1 MLGKAENISK
11 AKRDIEKAKS
21 ILEQKQPLLCQLKQ
35 NAETAQMKSVK
46 RDELAVVIETA
57 NNKLVDY
64 DELEKQK

>member
-1 MLGKAENISK
+1 
-11 AKRDIEKAKS
+11 
-21 ILEQKQPLLCQLKQ
+21 
-35 NAETAQMKSVK
+35 MKSVK